1 MTEKHGSPI
10 ETLGDDRK
18 ERGRGFEESRVQVEK
33 DRRQRTEDRG
43 QRAEGRGQK
52 TGDKRQETEVRGQRT
67 ESSTTLSFPQVFSG
81 NPEDVMVPR

>member
-33 DRRQRTEDRG
+33 GRGLEGWKRQRAGGLEGWRYSQKQKEKDSRIQG
-43 QRAEGRGQK
+43 VKWRKAEGWR
-52 TGDKRQETEVRGQRT
+52 VR
-67 ESSTTLSFPQVFSG
+67 
-81 NPEDVMVPR
+81 